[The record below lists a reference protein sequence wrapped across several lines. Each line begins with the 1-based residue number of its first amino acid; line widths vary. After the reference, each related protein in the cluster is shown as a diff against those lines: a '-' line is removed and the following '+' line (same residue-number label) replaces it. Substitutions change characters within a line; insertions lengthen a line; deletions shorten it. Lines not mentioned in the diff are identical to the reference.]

1 MKKLDEAV
9 VELDNSFKKADVK
22 LNQVIYFEYSYCTNK
37 YQQDSKLKQKEL
49 HDDYLQQKADQ
60 NIYLED

>member
-37 YQQDSKLKQKEL
+37 YRQVVPGWIQS
-49 HDDYLQQKADQ
+49 
-60 NIYLED
+60 